1 MAIFFIKLVH
11 SAIFF
16 IMTTCVVILFYTGI
30 MNRLSGWTIIAFVLI
45 LIEGIVLILNKW
57 QCPLTIWAEKL
68 GAADGSVTNIFLPRW
83 LADRLFSI
91 CAPLFVIACIILIIR
106 LILN

>member
-11 SAIFF
+11 TAIFLV
-16 IMTTCVVILFYTGI
+16 MTACVIILFYTGI
-30 MNRLSGWTIIAFVLI
+30 MNCLSGWTVIAIVLL
-45 LIEGIVLILNKW
+45 LIEGIVLIFNKW

-68 GAADGSVTNIFLPRW
+68 GAEDGSVTNIFLPRW

-91 CAPLFVIACIILIIR
+91 CAPLFVIACIILIIQ
-106 LILN
+106 LIHN